1 MSIESQL
8 AAYLKKL
15 NGHVS
20 LKKLFPEDFVQKHTK
35 FKTIR
40 ELLTAINIVDQQTF
54 DERDEAEVNAFIAQ
68 HTEFKSW
75 DDMQSAAAKE
85 FAAVKQVAL
94 RKGTWRNETF
104 DSTDPFENIH
114 VYLSFS
120 AR

>member
-8 AAYLKKL
+8 AAYMKKL

-20 LKKLFPEDFVQKHTK
+20 LKKLFPENFMQKHTK
-35 FKTIR
+35 FKTIK
-40 ELLTAINIVDQQTF
+40 ELLAAINIMDQQAF
-54 DERDEAEVNAFIAQ
+54 DERDKTEVDAFIAQ
-68 HTEFKSW
+68 HTDFKSW
-75 DDMQSAAAKE
+75 DDMQSTAAKE

-104 DSTDPFENIH
+104 DSADPIENIH